1 MARAT
6 SPYRSRPKRL
16 SNSPARRRLLDIIRG
31 RMVPLGYGKFWRSDE
46 IVGLS
51 PILEDRG
58 AGRRTEVYV
67 STVEG
72 AVVASRS
79 ERSILRDMVHLPD
92 EEFRAGEARD
102 LLAELLED
110 LGDINPVLRRMLA
123 NEVRFD
129 VKGWEQRIAALLERE
144 GGSVDEDQ
152 EDLFASL

>member
-1 MARAT
+1 M
-6 SPYRSRPKRL
+6 
-16 SNSPARRRLLDIIRG
+16 DIIRG
-31 RMVPLGYGKFWRSDE
+31 RMVALGYGKFWRSDE

-79 ERSILRDMVHLPD
+79 ERSILRDMVRLPD
-92 EEFRAGEARD
+92 EEFRAGEARH

-110 LGDINPVLRRMLA
+110 LADINPVLRRMLA

-129 VKGWEQRIAALLERE
+129 VKGWEQRIAALLDQE
-144 GGSVDEDQ
+144 GGSGDEDQ
-152 EDLFASL
+152 EDLFASI

>member
-1 MARAT
+1 M
-6 SPYRSRPKRL
+6 
-16 SNSPARRRLLDIIRG
+16 DIIRG